1 MHLMLLMVG
10 EEHKRLILLGK
21 LFYHK
26 SKLATGQKPYFA
38 WESDRQSSN
47 LTQFS
52 LQRVGEMVS
61 SASCCASCAL
71 AVHPGE
77 GAVQL

>member
-1 MHLMLLMVG
+1 MKLMLLMVG
-10 EEHKRLILLGK
+10 KEHKRLILLGK

-26 SKLATGQKPYFA
+26 SWLATGQKPSFC

-52 LQRVGEMVS
+52 LRGGGVGGDGEQRY
-61 SASCCASCAL
+61 L
-71 AVHPGE
+71 AMHPGE